1 MSTEYILLLG
11 IYGFILLGA
20 FVGDKGPGA
29 TFQDAG
35 PRLGARVE
43 RNIAT
48 GRGFLDGRSQKQVVR
63 WRDPKDANGGN

>member
-1 MSTEYILLLG
+1 MSTEYVLLLG

-29 TFQDAG
+29 TFKDAG

-43 RNIAT
+43 RNIVT
-48 GRGFLDGRSQKQVVR
+48 GRGFLNGSTQQPMVR
-63 WRDPKDANGGN
+63 WLDPKDNR

>member
-1 MSTEYILLLG
+1 MAAEYVLLLG

-29 TFQDAG
+29 TFLNAA
-35 PRLGARVE
+35 PRLGARME

-48 GRGFLDGRSQKQVVR
+48 GRGFTSAADGNIIVR
-63 WRDPKDANGGN
+63 WLEPNK

>member
-1 MSTEYILLLG
+1 MSTEYVLLLG

-29 TFQDAG
+29 TFQEAG

-43 RNIAT
+43 RNLVT
-48 GRGFLDGRSQKQVVR
+48 GRGFNDGRSGQKLIR
-63 WRDPKDANGGN
+63 WKDPSGR

>member
-1 MSTEYILLLG
+1 MSAEYILLLG

-29 TFQDAG
+29 TFKDAG

-48 GRGFLDGRSQKQVVR
+48 GYRFKDKTTGGPIVKWS
-63 WRDPKDANGGN
+63 DPAK

>member
-1 MSTEYILLLG
+1 MSTEYVLLLG

-29 TFQDAG
+29 TFQEAG

-43 RNIAT
+43 RNLAT
-48 GRGFLDGRSQKQVVR
+48 GRGFNNGVTGQKIIR
-63 WRDPKDANGGN
+63 WSEPKKR

>member
-1 MSTEYILLLG
+1 MSTEYVLLLG
-11 IYGFILLGA
+11 IYGFVLLGA

-29 TFQDAG
+29 TFQEAG

-48 GRGFLDGRSQKQVVR
+48 GRGFKDGRTGRTMIR
-63 WRDPKDANGGN
+63 WFEPTKR

>member
-1 MSTEYILLLG
+1 MSTEYVLLLG

-29 TFQDAG
+29 TFQEAG

-43 RNIAT
+43 RNLAT
-48 GRGFLDGRSQKQVVR
+48 GRGFKNALTGNRINEWSE
-63 WRDPKDANGGN
+63 PKNR